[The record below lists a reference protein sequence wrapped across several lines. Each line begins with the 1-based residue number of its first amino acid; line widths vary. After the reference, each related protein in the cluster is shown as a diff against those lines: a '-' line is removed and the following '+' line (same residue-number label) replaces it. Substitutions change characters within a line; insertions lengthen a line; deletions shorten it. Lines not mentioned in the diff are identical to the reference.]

1 MVAACCPPRAK
12 PEEDM
17 MKVIVST
24 LCAAVLAL
32 SPVASIPAHAGS
44 VVQPATS
51 GVGVQASVLDNLV
64 QVRSGQR
71 YHPQRRGIDR
81 RGVHRRGYSDRSRRA
96 QPPRRVQP
104 QRHSRSHR
112 SGPDLGSAVVGAIIG
127 GIIVHQFQQQ
137 SQPRYQPRAQ
147 PGSFLS
153 HDHINWCRNR
163 WRSYRVTDNSY
174 QPYNGPRRI
183 CVSPYGPS

>member
-1 MVAACCPPRAK
+1 
-12 PEEDM
+12 
-17 MKVIVST
+17 MKLFVST
-24 LCAAVLAL
+24 LCAAVFAL
-32 SPVASIPAHAGS
+32 SPVASGPASAGS
-44 VVQPATS
+44 VVQSAVAGAGP
-51 GVGVQASVLDNLV
+51 QASVLDNLV
-64 QVRSGQR
+64 QVRSGHR
-71 YHPQRRGIDR
+71 YHQQRRGVDR

-96 QPPRRVQP
+96 HPPRRVQP
-104 QRHSRSHR
+104 QRHYRQHR

-137 SQPRYQPRAQ
+137 PQPRYQHHHAQ

-153 HDHINWCRNR
+153 NHHINWCRNR

-183 CVSPYGPS
+183 CVSPYGPT